1 VAELDPSL
9 RVLEAVEQVA
19 KVVDLGGGKT
29 IGASSLADR
38 FGFTGNAQWT
48 RVGDLSGGSAGG
60 CRSCGC

>member
-48 RVGDLSGGSAGG
+48 RSATCPAASAGG